1 MKLEALDPRNVTSTC
16 IGTVVGVLGSR
27 LKLRLDGSDNTN
39 DFWRLVDS
47 NEIHPYGQCQKNGE
61 MLQPPL
67 GFRMNASSWPTYL
80 TKILNGANL
89 APENIFQP
97 EPPTP
102 KTNLFEVSRTHAF
115 AYHLRVFLFIYLFF
129 EVILRRFFVFCE
141 CVDCLLTNDVI
152 FNDAIIGNANIF
164 CIISFTRKHFPFRFD

>member
-1 MKLEALDPRNVTSTC
+1 MNPPLNEFKIGMKLEALDPRNVTSTC

-47 NEIHPYGQCQKNGE
+47 NEIHPYGNCQKNGE

-80 TKILNGANL
+80 TKILNNATL

-102 KTNLFEVSRTHAF
+102 KTNLFEVS
-115 AYHLRVFLFIYLFF
+115 LRHRFLK
-129 EVILRRFFVFCE
+129 CE
-141 CVDCLLTNDVI
+141 CFFI
-152 FNDAIIGNANIF
+152 AIITIVMNHYG
-164 CIISFTRKHFPFRFD
+164 SMMQLVLK

>member
-27 LKLRLDGSDNTN
+27 LKLRLDGSDDKN

-47 NEIHPYGQCQKNGE
+47 NEIHEYGHCSKMGG

-67 GFRMNASSWPTYL
+67 GFRMNASSWPSYHTR
-80 TKILNGANL
+80 TMKDAVL
-89 APENIFQP
+89 APADIFQP

-102 KTNLFEVSRTHAF
+102 ATNLFEV
-115 AYHLRVFLFIYLFF
+115 
-129 EVILRRFFVFCE
+129 
-141 CVDCLLTNDVI
+141 
-152 FNDAIIGNANIF
+152 
-164 CIISFTRKHFPFRFD
+164 

>member
-27 LKLRLDGSDNTN
+27 LKLRLDGSDDKN

-47 NEIHPYGQCQKNGE
+47 NEIHEYGHCSRMGG

-67 GFRMNASSWPTYL
+67 GFRMNASSWPSYHTR
-80 TKILNGANL
+80 TMKDAVL
-89 APENIFQP
+89 APSDIFQP

-102 KTNLFEVSRTHAF
+102 ATNLFEVCPIECPISLIHTIIFTTIF
-115 AYHLRVFLFIYLFF
+115 A
-129 EVILRRFFVFCE
+129 
-141 CVDCLLTNDVI
+141 DWTK
-152 FNDAIIGNANIF
+152 
-164 CIISFTRKHFPFRFD
+164 TRSCR

>member
-47 NEIHPYGQCQKNGE
+47 NEIHPYGHCQKNGE

-80 TKILNGANL
+80 TKILNNANL
-89 APENIFQP
+89 APENSFQP

-102 KTNLFEVSRTHAF
+102 KTNLFEVS
-115 AYHLRVFLFIYLFF
+115 Y
-129 EVILRRFFVFCE
+129 ERFS
-141 CVDCLLTNDVI
+141 I
-152 FNDAIIGNANIF
+152 HAIIATN
-164 CIISFTRKHFPFRFD
+164 

>member
-1 MKLEALDPRNVTSTC
+1 MFVCLFVQETDSIPAPSNCFKQAINPPLNEFQIGMKLEALDPRNVTSTC

-47 NEIHPYGQCQKNGE
+47 NEIHPYGHCQKNGE

-80 TKILNGANL
+80 TKILNNAKL

-102 KTNLFEVSRTHAF
+102 KTNLFEVSF
-115 AYHLRVFLFIYLFF
+115 LLNVFSIHS
-129 EVILRRFFVFCE
+129 
-141 CVDCLLTNDVI
+141 
-152 FNDAIIGNANIF
+152 FN
-164 CIISFTRKHFPFRFD
+164 ISRSL